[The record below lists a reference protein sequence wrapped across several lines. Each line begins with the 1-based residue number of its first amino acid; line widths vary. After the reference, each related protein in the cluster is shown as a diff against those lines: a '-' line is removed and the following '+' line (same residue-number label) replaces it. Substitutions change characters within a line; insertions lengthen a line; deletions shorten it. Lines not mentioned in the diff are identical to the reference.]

1 MDASRTWMMREAV
14 GLGALAL
21 LAIAAG
27 VSFVLQAS
35 VNANLRTGLNSPN
48 WSALISYAG
57 GTLVMAAIVL
67 VTRDPWPNGTAVAN
81 APWWSWLGG
90 AFGAV
95 YVVII
100 ILLLPRLG
108 TAALIA
114 LFVLGQMIASLA
126 FDQFGWFGT
135 PKHPVDPLRVLGALL
150 LVAGVVLI
158 RR

>member
-1 MDASRTWMMREAV
+1 MQRAAGIGTM
-14 GLGALAL
+14 AL
-21 LAIAAG
+21 LAVVAG

-35 VNANLRTGLNSPN
+35 VNARLRAALDSPN
-48 WSALISYAG
+48 WAALASYAG
-57 GTLVMAAIVL
+57 GTVVMVIVVLLARDAIPSAAML
-67 VTRDPWPNGTAVAN
+67 RA
-81 APWWSWLGG
+81 APWWAWTGG
-90 AFGAV
+90 LLGAV

-108 TAALIA
+108 TAAVIA

-126 FDQFGWFGT
+126 IDNAGWFGV
-135 PKHPVDPLRVLGALL
+135 PKHPVDLARVAGAVM